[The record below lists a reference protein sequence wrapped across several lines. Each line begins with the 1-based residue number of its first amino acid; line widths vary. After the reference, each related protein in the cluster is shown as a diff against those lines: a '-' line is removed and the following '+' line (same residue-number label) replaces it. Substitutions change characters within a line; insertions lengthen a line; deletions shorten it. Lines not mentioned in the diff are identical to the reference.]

1 MQTAAREHV
10 YADVVV
16 QPHHGWQDLIDI
28 IRNDSLPYA
37 IMPRSEDL
45 WDPIVKL
52 CRRGVL
58 AQALMDGQILLPV
71 KLLSGKQIGQIAC
84 FSTDRSA
91 EIAANKFRLAY
102 IHFLPP
108 DGPDAASA
116 ETLQFRRRTA
126 VLQALPHDNSIPRSN
141 WVEV

>member
-45 WDPIVKL
+45 CDPTVKL
-52 CRRGVL
+52 CSRGVL
-58 AQALMDGQILLPV
+58 AQALMDEQILLPV
-71 KLLSGKQIGQIAC
+71 KLLPGEQIGQIAC
-84 FSTDRSA
+84 SPTDRWA
-91 EIAANKFRLAY
+91 EIAANKFRPAY
-102 IHFLPP
+102 MHFLPP

-116 ETLQFRRRTA
+116 ETLQLRGITV
-126 VLQALPHDNSIPRSN
+126 VLQALPHDSSIPGSN
-141 WVEV
+141 WFEV